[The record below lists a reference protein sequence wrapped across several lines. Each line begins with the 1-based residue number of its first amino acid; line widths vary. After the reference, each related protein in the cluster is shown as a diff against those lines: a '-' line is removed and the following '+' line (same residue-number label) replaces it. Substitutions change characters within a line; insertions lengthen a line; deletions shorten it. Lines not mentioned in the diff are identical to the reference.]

1 MKLILAA
8 TVLLTMI
15 GCSKESSS
23 SVDGADVSIPY
34 IYAGD
39 IPADLDQVRT
49 SCVFRSAIV
58 EISVGSASGKSGP
71 STLTKVDL
79 ALDDSREMKRLI
91 RNAFESEV
99 TPSNGQIGN
108 AGASCAD
115 MAIVSI
121 SDKKQGK
128 LRSGAVA
135 FSSSCNQFFAGT
147 WMQGTSSTKIVD
159 LVRKYCPDGLK
170 K

>member
-1 MKLILAA
+1 MKLILVA
-8 TVLLTMI
+8 TALVTVI

-34 IYAGD
+34 IYAAD
-39 IPADLDQVRT
+39 IPADLDQVRI
-49 SCVFRSAIV
+49 SCVFRSTLV

-79 ALDDSREMKRLI
+79 ALEDSREMKRLV
-91 RNAFESEV
+91 RDAFESEV

-108 AGASCAD
+108 AGTCAD
-115 MAIVSI
+115 LAIVSI
-121 SDKKQGK
+121 SDKKQGR

-147 WMQGTSSTKIVD
+147 WMQGSASTKIVD